1 MRVGIIGCGNISE
14 TYFECQN
21 LFNNFSVVACAD
33 INIEAAKKSAEKYNV
48 NAFSVDDIL
57 SNEDVDLIINLT
69 IPAAHKEIII
79 KSLNAGKHCFS
90 EKPLAMSFSEGL
102 EISELAISKN
112 LYVGCAPDTFLGA
125 AGQKARSL
133 IEDNKIGDVVL
144 GTFNLMSHGMEHWHP
159 NPDFFFKPGAG
170 PVFDVGVYYITQLV
184 NLIGPIKSIS
194 SLSGTAT
201 PERII
206 TSEPRNGE
214 KIKVET
220 PTTLMGTLEFHNNA
234 KIQFF
239 CSWDVWKHKHST
251 IELYGLEGSMIV
263 PDPNFFSGDILI
275 SHKEE
280 DWQII
285 NNDKMLLGIPN
296 KTDNNGSK
304 IANYRGIG
312 LSDMIDAIHNQ
323 RQSRCSLDLA
333 VHVLEAMEGI
343 IKSSEDRV
351 IYNMKT
357 KPSQPDFLDDSEVFK
372 LKK

>member
-21 LFNNFSVVACAD
+21 LFNNFNVVACAD
-33 INIEAAKKSAEKYNV
+33 INIEAAKNSAEKYNV
-48 NAFSVDDIL
+48 KAFSVDDIL
-57 SNEDVDLIINLT
+57 ANDDIDIIINLT
-69 IPAAHKEIII
+69 IPSAHKEIIM

-90 EKPLAMSFSEGL
+90 EKPLAMNFNEGL
-102 EISELAISKN
+102 EISELASSKN

-133 IEDNKIGDVVL
+133 IEDKKIGDVVL

-201 PERII
+201 PERTI

-280 DWQII
+280 DWQVI

-296 KTDNNGSK
+296 KTDNSGDK

-312 LSDMIDAIHNQ
+312 LSDMIDAISHQ

-343 IKSSEDRV
+343 IKSSDERV

-357 KPSQPDFLDDSEVFK
+357 KPNQPDFLDESEIIKFK
-372 LKK
+372 K

>member
-21 LFNNFSVVACAD
+21 LYNNFNVVACAD
-33 INIEAAKKSAEKYNV
+33 INIEAAKNSAEKYNV
-48 NAFSVDDIL
+48 KAFSVDDIL
-57 SNEDVDLIINLT
+57 ANDDIDVIINLT
-69 IPAAHKEIII
+69 IPSAHKEIIM

-90 EKPLAMSFSEGL
+90 EKPLAMNFNEGL
-102 EISELAISKN
+102 EISELASSKN

-133 IEDNKIGDVVL
+133 IEDKKIGDVVL

-201 PERII
+201 PERTI

-280 DWQII
+280 DWQVI

-296 KTDNNGSK
+296 KTDNSGDK

-312 LSDMIDAIHNQ
+312 LSDMIDAISNQ

-343 IKSSEDRV
+343 IKSSDERV

-357 KPSQPDFLDDSEVFK
+357 KPNQPDFLDESEIIKFK
-372 LKK
+372 K

>member
-21 LFNNFSVVACAD
+21 LFNNFNVVACAD
-33 INIEAAKKSAEKYNV
+33 INIEAAKNSAEKYNV
-48 NAFSVDDIL
+48 KAFSVDDIL
-57 SNEDVDLIINLT
+57 VNDDIDVIINLT
-69 IPAAHKEIII
+69 IPSAHKEIIM

-90 EKPLAMSFSEGL
+90 EKPLAMNFNEGL
-102 EISELAISKN
+102 EISELASSKN

-133 IEDNKIGDVVL
+133 IEDKKIGDVVL

-201 PERII
+201 PERTI

-220 PTTLMGTLEFHNNA
+220 PTTLMGTLEFHNNS

-263 PDPNFFSGDILI
+263 PDPNFFSGDILM
-275 SHKEE
+275 SYKEE
-280 DWQII
+280 EWQII
-285 NNDKMLLGIPN
+285 NNDKMALGIPN
-296 KTDNNGSK
+296 KTDNDGVK

-312 LSDMIDAIHNQ
+312 LSDMIDAINNQ
-323 RQSRCSLDLA
+323 RQARCSLDLA
-333 VHVLEAMEGI
+333 VHVLEAMEGV
-343 IKSSEDRV
+343 IKSSDERV
-351 IYNMKT
+351 IYNMQT
-357 KPSQPDFLDDSEVFK
+357 KPNQPDFLDDSEVVK

>member
-21 LFNNFSVVACAD
+21 LFNNFNVVACAD
-33 INIEAAKKSAEKYNV
+33 INIEAAKNSAEKHNV
-48 NAFSVDDIL
+48 KAFSVDDIL
-57 SNEDVDLIINLT
+57 ANDDIDVIINLT
-69 IPAAHKEIII
+69 IPSAHKEIIM

-90 EKPLAMSFSEGL
+90 EKPLAMNFNEGL
-102 EISELAISKN
+102 EISELASSKN

-133 IEDNKIGDVVL
+133 IEDKKIGDVVL

-251 IELYGLEGSMIV
+251 IELYGLDGSMIV

-280 DWQII
+280 DWQVI

-296 KTDNNGSK
+296 KTDNNGDK

-312 LSDMIDAIHNQ
+312 LSDMINAISNK

-343 IKSSEDRV
+343 IKSSDERM

-357 KPSQPDFLDDSEVFK
+357 KPNQPVFLDDNEVVK

>member
-1 MRVGIIGCGNISE
+1 M
-14 TYFECQN
+14 
-21 LFNNFSVVACAD
+21 
-33 INIEAAKKSAEKYNV
+33 
-48 NAFSVDDIL
+48 
-57 SNEDVDLIINLT
+57 
-69 IPAAHKEIII
+69 

-90 EKPLAMSFSEGL
+90 EKPLAMNFNEGL
-102 EISELAISKN
+102 EISELASSKN

-133 IEDNKIGDVVL
+133 IEDKKIGDVVL

-201 PERII
+201 PERTI

-280 DWQII
+280 DWQVI

-296 KTDNNGSK
+296 KTDNSGDK

-312 LSDMIDAIHNQ
+312 LSDMIDAISHQ

-343 IKSSEDRV
+343 IKSSDERV

-357 KPSQPDFLDDSEVFK
+357 KPNQPDFLDESEIIKFK
-372 LKK
+372 K

>member
-21 LFNNFSVVACAD
+21 LFNNFNVVACAD
-33 INIEAAKKSAEKYNV
+33 INIEAAKNSAEKYNV
-48 NAFSVDDIL
+48 KAFSVDDIL
-57 SNEDVDLIINLT
+57 ANDDIDVIINLT
-69 IPAAHKEIII
+69 IPSAHKEIIM

-90 EKPLAMSFSEGL
+90 EKPLAMNFNEGL
-102 EISELAISKN
+102 EISELASSKN

-133 IEDNKIGDVVL
+133 IEDKKIGDVVL

-201 PERII
+201 PERTI

-280 DWQII
+280 DWQVI

-296 KTDNNGSK
+296 KMDNSGYK

-312 LSDMIDAIHNQ
+312 LSDMIDAISHQ
-323 RQSRCSLDLA
+323 RQSRCSLNLA

-343 IKSSEDRV
+343 IKSSDERV

-357 KPSQPDFLDDSEVFK
+357 KPNQPNFLDESEIIKFK
-372 LKK
+372 K